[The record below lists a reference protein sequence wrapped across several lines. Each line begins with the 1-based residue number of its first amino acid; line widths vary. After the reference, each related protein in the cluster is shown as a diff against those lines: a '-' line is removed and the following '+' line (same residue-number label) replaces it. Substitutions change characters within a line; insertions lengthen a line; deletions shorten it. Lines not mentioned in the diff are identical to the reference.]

1 MFKQYHLGGGI
12 GYGVID
18 YFPGRLPPA
27 TVRKV
32 VCSAIFAASAVSLL
46 Q

>member
-12 GYGVID
+12 GYGVIV
-18 YFPGRLPPA
+18 YFPGRLTPT
-27 TVRKV
+27 TVRIFV
-32 VCSAIFAASAVSLL
+32 FSAMFAAFAVSLL